1 MSDPNLARR
10 PEDIWPVDDEYA
22 EDYAR
27 KVRIGR
33 ETAAGLSACIVG
45 IARNA
50 MPHLPNTLA
59 LVDEVAAGFRKCR
72 AFFYENDSE
81 DGTAATLDHFAIRQ
95 WVDVVHEWLGVDD
108 DRGVFNSSRTDR
120 LARCRNICLEWV
132 RSHARDATWTIVLDM
147 DPHGGFS
154 VDGVFHS
161 IACLADRDLS
171 FAATR
176 AGGMASYSLYLLR
189 GENDLPHIAHYDA
202 WAARPLCWWRDRR
215 DEIGMAWFSQFLP
228 PVGAPVVPMNSAF
241 GGLAVY
247 HTRAYLSG
255 GYSGGDC
262 EHVAH
267 HKKMRQAGWQM
278 YLNPGCRYFAVEA
291 QA

>member
-1 MSDPNLARR
+1 MLRR
-10 PEDIWPVDDEYA
+10 PEDVWPVDDEYA
-22 EDYAR
+22 EDYAT

-33 ETAAGLSACIVG
+33 ETAASLDACIVG

-50 MPHLPNTLA
+50 MPFLPNTLA

-72 AFFYENDSE
+72 MFVYENDSE
-81 DGTAATLDHFAIRQ
+81 DSTAATLDHFAIRQ
-95 WVDVVHEWLGVDD
+95 WVDVVHEWLNVDD
-108 DRGVFNSSRTDR
+108 DRGVFSPSRTER

-132 RSHARDATWTIVLDM
+132 RSHAADTKWTIVLDM

-161 IACLADRDLS
+161 IAVLADMELS
-171 FAATR
+171 ASVAR
-176 AGGMASYSLYLLR
+176 AGGMAAYSLFR
-189 GENDLPHIAHYDA
+189 ITDKDGVGVAHYDS
-202 WAARPLCWWRDRR
+202 WAARPVCWWRDRR
-215 DEIGMAWFSQFLP
+215 DEIGTTWFSQFLP
-228 PVGAPVVPMNSAF
+228 PVGAPPMPMNSAF

-247 HTRAYLSG
+247 HTKAFLSG

-267 HKKMRQAGWQM
+267 HRRMRQAGWQM
-278 YLNPGCRYFAVEA
+278 WLNPGCRYFAMDVTK
-291 QA
+291 